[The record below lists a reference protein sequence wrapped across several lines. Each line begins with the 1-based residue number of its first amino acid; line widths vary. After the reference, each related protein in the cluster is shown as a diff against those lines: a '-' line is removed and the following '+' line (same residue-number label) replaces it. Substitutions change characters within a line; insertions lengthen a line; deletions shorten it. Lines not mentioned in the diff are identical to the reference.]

1 MKKTIFT
8 LAMLFKITFGQAQ
21 IEVVTSDIT
30 NFWTT
35 FDSVQTTPDTAKQAA
50 FIQKYYLDKAS
61 FGLKYTIEFT
71 EKKAS
76 DWVGFI
82 DDSREKLQRI
92 RPYTLFILA
101 QKPLLDKKIAY
112 FKELYPDFKKGNIY
126 FVIGTGIFGGRVSEG
141 QLIIGAEVE
150 ANENPDWPIGIVLH
164 EFVHTQQFPPKR
176 LALLGNTIM
185 EGMAD
190 FIAEVVN
197 QQDLALTYPNRHTA
211 FGNKNEK
218 AVWAEFKKYVGSS
231 EDFKFFDWLYGSTGR
246 TINEVNM
253 RDLGYFLGYKI
264 CKSYYEKATDKKAAI
279 KEILAFDGSTDENA
293 KAFLIKS
300 DYAPDGDKKF
310 IENLVFAPVV
320 IPKKNIKLTQYGYEI
335 KGENVVFTFDVP
347 KAISLTDIKKVTL
360 AGTFNG
366 WNPKDDKLMLTFV
379 KDRKYE
385 LALPKSKFE
394 KGKTHAFK
402 FVINGSNW
410 HGALETAKN
419 VEDENNR
426 NITLVVE

>member
-8 LAMLFKITFGQAQ
+8 LAFIFKITFGQAQ

-76 DWVGFI
+76 DWVEFI
-82 DDSREKLQRI
+82 DNSREKLIRI
-92 RPYTLFILA
+92 RPYTQFILD

-150 ANENPDWPIGIVLH
+150 ANEKPDWPIGIVLH
-164 EFVHTQQFPPKR
+164 EYVHTQQVMFNR
-176 LALLGNTIM
+176 LGLLGNTIM

-197 QQDLALTYPNRHTA
+197 QQDLAVTYPNRHTA

-218 AVWAEFKKYVGSS
+218 AVWADFKKYMGSS
-231 EDFKFFDWLYGSTGR
+231 EDYKFFDWVYGSTGR

-264 CKSYYEKATDKKAAI
+264 CKSYYEKASDKKAAI
-279 KEILAFDGSTDENA
+279 KEILALDCSSDENA

-300 DYAPDGDKKF
+300 GYAPDGDKKF

-320 IPKKNIKLTQYGYEI
+320 LAKKNIKLTQYGYEI
-335 KGENVVFTFDVP
+335 KGENVIFTFDIPKDVP
-347 KAISLTDIKKVTL
+347 LTDIKKVTL

-385 LALPKSKFE
+385 LTLPKSKFE
-394 KGKTHAFK
+394 KGKTYAFK
-402 FVINGSNW
+402 FVVNGSNW
-410 HGALETAKN
+410 QGAPETAKN
-419 VEDENNR
+419 IEDENNR

>member
-8 LAMLFKITFGQAQ
+8 LAFIFKITFGQAQ

-76 DWVGFI
+76 DWVEFI
-82 DDSREKLQRI
+82 DNSREKLIRI
-92 RPYTLFILA
+92 RPYTQFILD

-150 ANENPDWPIGIVLH
+150 ANEKPDWPIGIVLH
-164 EFVHTQQFPPKR
+164 EYVHTQQVMFNR
-176 LALLGNTIM
+176 LGLLGNTIM

-197 QQDLALTYPNRHTA
+197 QQDLAVTYPNRHTA

-218 AVWAEFKKYVGSS
+218 AVWADFKKYMGSS
-231 EDFKFFDWLYGSTGR
+231 EDYKFFDWVYGSTGR

-264 CKSYYEKATDKKAAI
+264 CKSYYEKASDKKAAI
-279 KEILAFDGSTDENA
+279 KEILALDCSSDENA

-300 DYAPDGDKKF
+300 GYAPDGDKKF

-320 IPKKNIKLTQYGYEI
+320 LAKKNIKLTQYGYEI
-335 KGENVVFTFDVP
+335 KGENVIFTFDIPKDVP
-347 KAISLTDIKKVTL
+347 LTDIKKVTL

-385 LALPKSKFE
+385 IMLPKSKFE
-394 KGKTHAFK
+394 KGKTYAFK

-410 HGALETAKN
+410 QGAPETAKN
-419 VEDENNR
+419 IEDENNR

>member
-1 MKKTIFT
+1 MKKILLT
-8 LAMLFKITFGQAQ
+8 LAIIFKIVFGQAQ

-30 NFWTT
+30 NFWTA

-76 DWVGFI
+76 DWVGYI
-82 DDSREKLQRI
+82 DNSREKLQRI
-92 RPYTLFILA
+92 RPYTLYVLA
-101 QKPLLDKKIAY
+101 QKSILDKKIDY

-141 QLIIGAEVE
+141 KVIVGAEVE
-150 ANENPDWPIGIVLH
+150 ANEKPDWPIGIVLH

-197 QQDLALTYPNRHTA
+197 QQDLAVTYPDRHTA

-218 AVWAEFKKYVGSS
+218 AVWVEFKKYMSSS
-231 EDFKFFDWLYGSTGR
+231 ENFKFFDWLYGSTGR

-253 RDLGYFLGYKI
+253 RDLGYFVGYKI

-279 KEILAFDGSTDENA
+279 KEMLALDCSTDENA

-300 DYAPDGDKKF
+300 GYAPDGDKKF

-320 IPKKNIKLTQYGYEI
+320 LAKKNIKLTQYGYEI
-335 KGENVVFTFDVP
+335 KGENVVFAFDIPKNVP
-347 KAISLTDIKKVTL
+347 LSDIKKVTL

-366 WNPKDDKLMLTFV
+366 WNPKDDKLMLAFV

-385 LALPKSKFE
+385 LVLPKSKFE
-394 KGKTHAFK
+394 KGKIYSFK
-402 FVINGSNW
+402 FVVNGSNW
-410 HGALETAKN
+410 QGAPETAKN
-419 VEDENNR
+419 VEVGDNR